1 VRRPQLADASRPECG
16 QERQQVVPGHQSR
29 LPRAGPFRIGSRGV
43 GARGGHRGSFGIDCA
58 LVGTGGGV
66 TGRSGD
72 GQAVRCRTELTMKTV
87 LAVDQVLLN
96 LGRNFIRDANPH
108 HVQAVDP
115 VEIISVTRI
124 DR

>member
-1 VRRPQLADASRPECG
+1 VDGRGDEQRRYGPEAAM
-16 QERQQVVPGHQSR
+16 VS
-29 LPRAGPFRIGSRGV
+29 S
-43 GARGGHRGSFGIDCA
+43 
-58 LVGTGGGV
+58 
-66 TGRSGD
+66 
-72 GQAVRCRTELTMKTV
+72 VRCRTELTMKTV